1 MICCNVEQKTVSE
14 SELAIDKAVDSDIGE
29 CV

>member
-1 MICCNVEQKTVSE
+1 MICCNVEQKTVSD
-14 SELAIDKAVDSDIGE
+14 ELGIGEAVDGDIGE